1 LVGFFNG
8 VKSEQRATIVTRT
21 PVKLKKTGNPYSEV
35 FKVQTVIVDL
45 NVSYEEK
52 VNEERMV
59 QNGDVA
65 ETFKAQPRKWGDHVN
80 GTILQKEDKFY
91 LGVIEVSKVGTP
103 IYEHEGKTIELAQI
117 EPFMPAVSPVKT
129 QELKE
134 NVKFRTYKLDNII
147 GLNIDGRVR
156 YVASKA

>member
-1 LVGFFNG
+1 
-8 VKSEQRATIVTRT
+8 
-21 PVKLKKTGNPYSEV
+21 
-35 FKVQTVIVDL
+35 
-45 NVSYEEK
+45 
-52 VNEERMV
+52 
-59 QNGDVA
+59 
-65 ETFKAQPRKWGDHVN
+65 
-80 GTILQKEDKFY
+80 
-91 LGVIEVSKVGTP
+91 VGTP